1 MEQKNEAG
9 SPYHQH
15 FRYRMRKIYDEAAW
29 SENIATVSN
38 LRLCQVNSDLTE
50 PLITMHQG
58 MAARGFVFHTAPEGF
73 TSFSYPG
80 ANEETWNEIMFALQD
95 DGDSDE

>member
-1 MEQKNEAG
+1 M
-9 SPYHQH
+9 H
-15 FRYRMRKIYDEAAW
+15 KIYDEAVW

-38 LRLCQVNSDLTE
+38 IRLCQVNSDLTE